1 MRILIL
7 IQVRKQMTVFNVTK
21 TLYNT
26 ELCEHSPSVLAAG
39 EKEDRGQKTN
49 FYFSIK

>member
-26 ELCEHSPSVLAAG
+26 ELCEHSPSVLAGG
-39 EKEDRGQKTN
+39 EKEDRGQKIII
-49 FYFSIK
+49 FFFKL